1 MKNIV
6 VIYWS
11 GTGNTEKMAKALVE
25 GASLDEN
32 NVTLLSVDKVKIDQV
47 LNADVVALG
56 CPAMGDEELEES
68 EMKPFVE
75 SISQVVIDKNIVLF
89 GAYGGGNG
97 QWMRNWEEKIIEFGA
112 KLIKDGL
119 IIHRDVI
126 DKELEQCKKL
136 GEIMA
141 RV

>member
-6 VIYWS
+6 VVYWS
-11 GTGNTEKMAKALVE
+11 GTGNTEKMAKSLVE
-25 GASLDEN
+25 GASLDGN

-47 LNADVVALG
+47 LNADVIALG

-68 EMKPFVE
+68 EMEPFVE
-75 SISQVVIDKNIVLF
+75 SISQVVIGKNIVLF

-97 QWMRNWEEKIIEFGA
+97 KWMRNWEEKIIGFGA

>member
-25 GASLDEN
+25 GASLDGN
-32 NVTLLSVDKVKIDQV
+32 NVKLLSVDKAKIDHV
-47 LNADVVALG
+47 LNADLVAIG

-75 SISQVVIDKNIVLF
+75 SISHVVLGKNIVLF

-97 QWMRNWEEKIIEFGA
+97 KWMRNWEEKIIGFGA
-112 KLIKDGL
+112 KLIQAGL

-136 GEIMA
+136 GEIMS